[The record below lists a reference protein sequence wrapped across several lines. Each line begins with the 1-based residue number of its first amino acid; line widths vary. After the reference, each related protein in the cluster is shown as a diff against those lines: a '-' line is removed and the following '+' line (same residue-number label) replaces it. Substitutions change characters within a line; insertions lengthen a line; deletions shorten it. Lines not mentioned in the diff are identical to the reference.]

1 MDNKPTLV
9 RAHEM
14 GQKHRHAMAVKLRDA
29 EKKQKEQAKEAEKVK
44 ETIRKADAEARRA
57 FAEDTKDGGVATTN
71 ETPAPPSRA
80 QPLGSAAA
88 AYARA
93 QPLGGGA
100 AAAAAY
106 ARAQPLGGGAA
117 AAANPRHQPL
127 VRKRDDAPSE
137 PRFAFAPDPSKAREK
152 ANPYKRKGGPA
163 GDKAAAEAEA
173 RARREAA
180 RKRVEARDKAVFG
193 VARLM

>member
-100 AAAAAY
+100 AAAA
-106 ARAQPLGGGAA
+106 
-117 AAANPRHQPL
+117 NPRHQPL